1 MLAELSV
8 TRRSAIYAI
17 EGLISKIGDIKLKTQ
32 VKETLKA
39 FSENISLNYVS
50 LKVRIPKICLHE
62 FFSWLMGWFFVW
74 RNKFGSFSANMDE

>member
-1 MLAELSV
+1 MNAKFKMLAELSV

-39 FSENISLNYVS
+39 FSENMSLNYVS

-62 FFSWLMGWFFVW
+62 FFSWLMG
-74 RNKFGSFSANMDE
+74 